1 MTCHRLRMGMCFCFN
16 ERRVKQSQVI
26 SRDEEALSSIACEA
40 AKEARAAWL
49 EALRGGVYTSSHRDP
64 LAPHQ
69 RHFVAGIAF

>member
-1 MTCHRLRMGMCFCFN
+1 MACHRLRSELYFCFN

-49 EALRGGVYTSSHRDP
+49 EALLGGVCASSHRDP